1 MSFAISPIAA
11 TRLEA
16 MRRDGTDDAGER
28 LEPFIADE
36 DGAPLRCCL
45 RESHAGE
52 RLVLMAYRPKGTAG
66 AYREIGPVFVHAD
79 RCQGYAERDTYPAGF
94 RHRRQVFRAYDDA
107 GRIADA
113 LLVDGAQAEER
124 IEQLFARADVARV
137 HSRNVL
143 YGCYMFA
150 IDRDPR

>member
-1 MSFAISPIAA
+1 MSFVISPIPAV
-11 TRLEA
+11 RLEA
-16 MRRDGTDDAGER
+16 MRRSGTDDAGEHF
-28 LEPFIADE
+28 EPLVADE

-45 RESHAGE
+45 RETRAGE
-52 RLVLMAYRPKGTAG
+52 RLALIAYRPAGAHG

-79 RCQGYAERDTYPAGF
+79 PCEGYAEPGTYPPGF
-94 RHRRQVFRAYDDA
+94 RDRQQVFRAYDKA

-113 LLVDGAQAEER
+113 LLVEGAEAEAGIRRLLDRPE
-124 IEQLFARADVARV
+124 VATV

-150 IDRDPR
+150 IDRD